1 MNYKKKTSYF
11 ITEIKIDTP
20 QFKGN
25 SYLVIDEKIY
35 RSNEKQVLYTSK
47 MRYKRNVNNIYMNFT
62 TAKSDGLLLWG
73 EMVCIKFKISN
84 FFMY

>member
-1 MNYKKKTSYF
+1 MRVVEFIKYLSYLV
-11 ITEIKIDTP
+11 IEIKIDTP

-25 SYLVIDEKIY
+25 SYIVIDEKKY
-35 RSNEKQVLYTSK
+35 ESNEKQVLYTSK

-73 EMVCIKFKISN
+73 EMVCIKFDIE
-84 FFMY
+84 